1 LAIPQNG
8 LGWAGAGL
16 GWGLQAV
23 AKQSG
28 RSFLHPAAAAVAM
41 AVGPQPKSTSPI
53 LPSSDEING
62 YLQRRKKG
70 PGKEKEGRTKDKM

>member
-1 LAIPQNG
+1 MDAFEGHKTQSIENPTVLVGFWPSHRMGWAG
-8 LGWAGAGL
+8 LGWGWAGL

-41 AVGPQPKSTSPI
+41 AVGPQPMNNVK
-53 LPSSDEING
+53 
-62 YLQRRKKG
+62 
-70 PGKEKEGRTKDKM
+70 

>member
-1 LAIPQNG
+1 MDAFEGHKSQSIENPTVLVG
-8 LGWAGAGL
+8 LWPSHRMGWAGLGL

-41 AVGPQPKSTSPI
+41 AVGPQPISIGTTTC
-53 LPSSDEING
+53 LG
-62 YLQRRKKG
+62 ARG
-70 PGKEKEGRTKDKM
+70 